1 MILLVSFHALMC
13 LGKLVWLDKPCIIS
27 QKVSTHDSVELL
39 PKGFSFFLLG
49 HKADCFFEGNRVIPQ
64 YNSSGDN
71 PDEPFQKYLKSCS
84 LLFPFHPQLWLHED
98 GTIPTH
104 SWFIHQLCHHFP
116 SDITGVWLPRRIR
129 TVFFLV
135 LVLVFKFKFFKKNSP
150 SHFGLSSDLLI
161 LTGAYSALP
170 CCWLI
175 PIISCSTTD
184 TTPLKCLSL
193 RLASVQILTT
203 ETQLVSSSTSAVIGL
218 SFLLTYTLA
227 TDKIT

>member
-1 MILLVSFHALMC
+1 MKMALSPPIAGLFINCVTIFPLTSLVYGC
-13 LGKLVWLDKPCIIS
+13 QG
-27 QKVSTHDSVELL
+27 
-39 PKGFSFFLLG
+39 G
-49 HKADCFFEGNRVIPQ
+49 
-64 YNSSGDN
+64 SG
-71 PDEPFQKYLKSCS
+71 L
-84 LLFPFHPQLWLHED
+84 
-98 GTIPTH
+98 
-104 SWFIHQLCHHFP
+104 
-116 SDITGVWLPRRIR
+116 
-129 TVFFLV
+129 FFLV

-161 LTGAYSALP
+161 LSGAYSALP